1 MSTSYDPYKMLEF
14 ILEDILSAIKPSQ
27 EDWLARFHVINE
39 FRAVVESVESLR
51 GATVEPFGSFVSRLY
66 SKWSDLDISVEVPSE
81 SSVPN
86 FGKRRKLNLLKDI
99 RQALKKRG
107 DAHNL
112 QFIPN
117 ARVPLLIYE
126 RNHNHQNISC
136 DISINNLQGEIKSKF
151 LLWITRI
158 DDRFHDMVLLVKE
171 WAKAQNINDPKTGTL
186 NSYSLCLLVI
196 FHLQTCVPAI
206 LPPLMEI
213 YAGNLVDDFTGESIT
228 TERRIQDTCDANI
241 ERFSSRSLRR
251 VVNRSSLSELFVTF
265 FEKFSRINSMAS
277 EYAICTYTGRWEH
290 KRNNSKWMEK
300 KSPLL
305 IEDPFEQSDNAA
317 RAVSMIQ
324 LTKISDAFE
333 VTHHRL
339 ISANHDKSSL
349 IASLIR
355 PQIRSKLIERTSQ
368 ENSSSR
374 RGHYLGSHPPRAAA
388 VPSPSLNQFQ
398 NNPQEAR
405 PSIILP
411 HNQFQ
416 VKPQEAHPSSIAA
429 QRTRQAFR
437 GQGRM
442 EWRPRGTTDN
452 GF

>member
-265 FEKFSRINSMAS
+265 FEK
-277 EYAICTYTGRWEH
+277 
-290 KRNNSKWMEK
+290 
-300 KSPLL
+300 